1 MLTSLN
7 LSTEEYNALFLYLF
21 GVITNAEYKNKVR
34 NGYRL
39 KQEVIDTSGYIL
51 RNCKLYLYAYNKA
64 KQEGTKLPKRVHYKI
79 GRLDAKLL
87 KGLTLEGLNTSYKA
101 FSLPQYT
108 TIITHFITSPEFELY
123 LDKLIS
129 KKLIFLIRS
138 YGDSREDLKGFF
150 KEIAIYHLY
159 RTYPRY
165 DNYAH
170 FTNIGKGIISKR
182 SGDLIKTR
190 TAAKNQKLT
199 RLSDGGFE
207 AVHIPIDSIHTDE
220 ISTASKGRP
229 TVPSVSELP
238 VKGRAKKF
246 LALLSGEYDEG
257 FSKYLGQDNT
267 EAAQLLRFNSYK
279 SRLQKYMKVTPSQVT
294 RLFERIKEANK

>member
-7 LSTEEYNALFLYLF
+7 LSNKEINSLFLYLF
-21 GVITNAEYKNKVR
+21 SVIASAEYKAQVR
-34 NGYRL
+34 DGYRL
-39 KQEVIDTSGYIL
+39 KQEVIDKSGYIL
-51 RNCKLYLYAYNKA
+51 RNCKLYVYAYKKA
-64 KQEGTKLPKRVHYKI
+64 KAEGTKLPRRLSYKI
-79 GRLDAKLL
+79 SKEDAKLL
-87 KGLTLEGLNTSYKA
+87 RSLPLEGLDTSYRA
-101 FSLPQYT
+101 FSLTQYE
-108 TIITHFITSPEFELY
+108 TIISHFITSPELDLF

-138 YGDSREDLKGFF
+138 YGDSRDDLKGFF
-150 KEIAIYHLY
+150 KELAIYHLY

-165 DNYAH
+165 YSYKH
-170 FTNIGKGIISKR
+170 FTNIGKGMIARGSV
-182 SGDLIKTR
+182 DLIKSR
-190 TAAKNQKLT
+190 TAAKNQKLI

-207 AVHIPIDSIHTDE
+207 AVHIPIDSIHTDA

-229 TVPSVSELP
+229 TVPDVSELP

-257 FSKYLGQDNT
+257 FSEYLGQDNT

-279 SRLQKYMKVTPSQVT
+279 AKLQKYMGVTPSQVN
-294 RLFERIKEANK
+294 RLFERIKEAIR